1 MDYSI
6 MDEQPPKPPLEDPLH
21 EKEIFASE
29 VAVIGM
35 IHGNIAVTLAHVR
48 FDEPVG
54 NQTPKVRRIVTAR
67 IMLTDVAAG
76 QLLQQLQ
83 RLAAQIEGMTNAMGG
98 QPN

>member
-1 MDYSI
+1 MN
-6 MDEQPPKPPLEDPLH
+6 ERPPKPPLEDPLH
-21 EKEIFASE
+21 EKEIFATE
-29 VAVIGM
+29 VAVVGM
-35 IHGNIAVTLAHVR
+35 IHGNVAVTLAHLR

-67 IMLTDVAAG
+67 LMLTNAAAG

-83 RLAAQIEGMTNAMGG
+83 RLAAQTEAMNQVTGE

>member
-1 MDYSI
+1 MMDYSI
-6 MDEQPPKPPLEDPLH
+6 MNEQPPKPPLEDPLH

-48 FDEPVG
+48 FDEPVR

-67 IMLTDVAAG
+67 LMLTDVAAG

-83 RLAAQIEGMTNAMGG
+83 RLAARTDAMK
-98 QPN
+98 

>member
-1 MDYSI
+1 MN
-6 MDEQPPKPPLEDPLH
+6 EQPPKPPLEDPLH
-21 EKEIFASE
+21 EKAIFASE

-54 NQTPKVRRIVTAR
+54 NQTPKLRRIVTAR
-67 IMLTDVAAG
+67 LMLTNAAAG

-83 RLAAQIEGMTNAMGG
+83 RLAAQTEAMNQVTGE

>member
-1 MDYSI
+1 MN
-6 MDEQPPKPPLEDPLH
+6 EQPSKPPLEDPLH
-21 EKEIFASE
+21 EKEIFATE
-29 VAVIGM
+29 VAVVGM
-35 IHGNIAVTLAHVR
+35 IHGNVAVTLAHLR

-67 IMLTDVAAG
+67 LMLTNAAAG

-83 RLAAQIEGMTNAMGG
+83 RLAAQTEAMNQVTGE

>member
-1 MDYSI
+1 MN
-6 MDEQPPKPPLEDPLH
+6 EQPPKPPLEDPLH
-21 EKEIFASE
+21 EKEIFATE
-29 VAVIGM
+29 VAVVGM
-35 IHGNIAVTLAHVR
+35 IHGHIAVTLAHLP

-67 IMLTDVAAG
+67 LMLTDVAAV